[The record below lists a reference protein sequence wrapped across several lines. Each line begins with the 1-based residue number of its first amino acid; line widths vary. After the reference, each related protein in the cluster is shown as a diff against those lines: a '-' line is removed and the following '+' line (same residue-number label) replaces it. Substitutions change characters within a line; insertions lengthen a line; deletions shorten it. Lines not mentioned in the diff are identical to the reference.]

1 MYSLIGPSECVRSV
15 RSWVRRSGG
24 RGDGDLL
31 ALKAEYDALLAR
43 VQGDAA
49 STRTGRP
56 EFVEDPADEARLL
69 AAFIEPPTEN
79 DILPAITPEVVAR
92 TIDARDPEFVA
103 RTRAATV
110 AAAQRLYDLD
120 PGRGAVFGLVIG
132 RLFCARVPHNLGGST
147 HRSVGAVW
155 VNLPESTPALDRV
168 EFLMHELTHNLLFV
182 DDRAHGHFASPA
194 AFSVREGGATSAIRR
209 TPRPLYCVFH
219 SLLVAVEIFALR
231 AQVLG
236 HPDAPVLHP
245 ASPTLLADCIA
256 TAASIREIPNW
267 RALFTAR
274 GRHLFDL
281 CQIFLAERGG
291 DGVAARAPVEVS
303 LQGL

>member
-1 MYSLIGPSECVRSV
+1 MYSLLGPSECVKSV

-31 ALKAEYDALLAR
+31 ALKAEYNALLAGL
-43 VQGDAA
+43 QGDAA
-49 STRTGRP
+49 CTRSGRP
-56 EFVEDPADEARLL
+56 EFVDDPVDEARLL
-69 AAFIEPPTEN
+69 AAFVEAPTEN
-79 DILPAITPEVVAR
+79 DILAAVTPEVVAA
-92 TIDARDPEFVA
+92 TIDARDPDFIA
-103 RTRAATV
+103 LTREATI

-120 PGRGAVFGLVIG
+120 SDRGAVFGLIVN
-132 RLFCARVPHNLGGST
+132 RLFCARLAHNLGGST

-155 VNLPESTPALDRV
+155 INLPESTPALDRV

-182 DDRAHGHFASPA
+182 DDRAHGHFASAA

-231 AQVLG
+231 EQVLG
-236 HPDAPVLHP
+236 HPEAPVLHP
-245 ASPTLLADCIA
+245 ASPRLLADCIA
-256 TAASIREIPNW
+256 TAASIREIPGW
-267 RALFTAR
+267 REMFTAR

-281 CQIFLAERGG
+281 CQIFLAEQ
-291 DGVAARAPVEVS
+291 ARSVRADRPPVEVA
-303 LQGL
+303 LQAL